1 MKKMKRVRSGIE
13 LNLFDK
19 WGLAKNEVIYV
30 DFFAGVTLIS
40 DKIVSRGDIVD
51 IMYDTERKIM
61 VLRPVSDE
69 GVQAVDSWLVPVAN
83 GYDCDSFETV
93 VAEAD
98 GQSIII
104 VPTDTVVTH
113 SDGEVT
119 YLGEEELVR
128 VPANLAAGWRL
139 LRGK

>member
-19 WGLAKNEVIYV
+19 WGLSKHEVIYT

-40 DKIVSRGDIVD
+40 DKIITRGSIVVVE
-51 IMYDTERKIM
+51 YDTERKIM
-61 VLRPVSDE
+61 VLRPVEEE
-69 GVQAVDSWLVPVAN
+69 GAQADSWLVSVN
-83 GYDCDSFETV
+83 GQYSCDSFETV

-104 VPTDTVVTH
+104 VPTDTVVTLP
-113 SDGEVT
+113 SGELI
-119 YLGEEELVR
+119 YLGEEELVS
-128 VPANLAAGWRL
+128 VPANLAQAWKL